1 LRGERVP
8 GGAVETN
15 WASVGWLIALTIAG
29 AFAALWAQ
37 GAPVNRG
44 MRSALYATVLFV
56 GFLLLLVG
64 LLGVVFPGSA
74 PAGLLVPGVVIC
86 LPCWRPLRQ
95 LAARAMPIDP
105 GSVTHTVALIV
116 VLLVLLFGAA
126 KLVYGG
132 QAAAAAPVS
141 AVEAVAQHLA
151 LAVIAFFA
159 VGLGLRRTWAAALD
173 RLGLVRPSLPQLG
186 LAVLTALLLAAIA
199 LGLRTLAPAAPPA
212 DALALALAGQAG
224 APVAGLAVALSAAL
238 GMEIL
243 FRGAL
248 QPRIGLPVTALAFI
262 ALVILPPLTTATLG
276 LVAVAV
282 ALGLLRRWT
291 NTTTCI
297 VAHALAGAALVL
309 APLALR

>member
-1 LRGERVP
+1 VP

-15 WASVGWLIALTIAG
+15 WASVGWLTALTIAG

-86 LPCWRPLRQ
+86 LPFWRPLRQ
-95 LAARAMPIDP
+95 LAARVMPIDP

-126 KLVYGG
+126 KLVAGAGG

-151 LAVIAFFA
+151 LAVSAFFA
-159 VGLGLRRTWAAALD
+159 VGLGLRRTWAAALE

-186 LAVLTALLLAAIA
+186 LAVLTALLLAAIV
-199 LGLRTLAPAAPPA
+199 LGLRALAPAAPPA